1 MPVKYAQFVFM
12 GLTSVIHEILEFLN
26 IGQIAISPLC
36 ADKFFLYSYFQ
47 LGMRRRSLVR
57 YKVTCAC
64 VDPDRGVSQEKS
76 ACGTWR
82 HTHEILRSKFE
93 PFGFS
98 YFLPRNINQL
108 SKFWVSSLL
117 FSSKTNSQCRSD
129 IEHRQFQQ
137 CAHARWLRRSVNF
150 LIY

>member
-76 ACGTWR
+76 ACGT
-82 HTHEILRSKFE
+82 
-93 PFGFS
+93 
-98 YFLPRNINQL
+98 
-108 SKFWVSSLL
+108 
-117 FSSKTNSQCRSD
+117 
-129 IEHRQFQQ
+129 
-137 CAHARWLRRSVNF
+137 
-150 LIY
+150 